1 MFERFY
7 QHQFV
12 SRFIL
17 FFLTFECMFSF
28 IYFRSV
34 HKWCLLYVYAD
45 PVETKNVENAGN
57 LKKVLKGMLLRAY
70 NLTMNKISLNI
81 VKY

>member
-7 QHQFV
+7 QYQFV

-17 FFLTFECMFSF
+17 FFLTFEYMFSF

-57 LKKVLKGMLLRAY
+57 LKDMLLQAY
-70 NLTMNKISLNI
+70 NLTMNKITSLNI